1 MKILL
6 FKGGECYGIYNWLL
20 GELAIKELGVLC
32 RKGKY
37 FYEKYFNFFLKKLNL
52 FLIIYFLL
60 TSK

>member
-37 FYEKYFNFFLKKLNL
+37 FYEKYFNFF
-52 FLIIYFLL
+52 
-60 TSK
+60 